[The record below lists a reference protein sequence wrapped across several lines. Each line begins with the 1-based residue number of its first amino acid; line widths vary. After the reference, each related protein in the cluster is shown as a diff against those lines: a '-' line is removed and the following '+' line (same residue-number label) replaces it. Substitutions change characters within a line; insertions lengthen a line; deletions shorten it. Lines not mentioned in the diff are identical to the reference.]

1 VLTRPFL
8 FPVIDSYSAYSSTGA
23 FKLSPMLW
31 APVGLLLAQFAL
43 DFVMVA
49 VSRNVGLGSV
59 WFQPTSDLFFKEKVK
74 SEPPP
79 SQPYPNQRM
88 NESGRRLMAE
98 PSFASTSFN
107 PNSLGYNQQQQQ
119 PYQIS
124 PPAPS
129 SSTAQ
134 SYFGRRKAPGQYV
147 EMTEQSQYENAN
159 YARQPL
165 IPTSG
170 EPQTPGS
177 PFKY

>member
-1 VLTRPFL
+1 
-8 FPVIDSYSAYSSTGA
+8 
-23 FKLSPMLW
+23 MLW

-43 DFVMVA
+43 DFIMVA

-79 SQPYPNQRM
+79 SQLYANQRM
-88 NESGRRLMAE
+88 NESRRGLKEE
-98 PSFASTSFN
+98 PSFTATSFS
-107 PNSLGYNQQQQQ
+107 PNSLRYNNGSNQQQQQ
-119 PYQIS
+119 QQQQQPWQIS
-124 PPAPS
+124 SPAPS
-129 SSTAQ
+129 SSTSQ

-147 EMTEQSQYENAN
+147 EMTEQSQYENGN

-170 EPQTPGS
+170 EPQTPGT